1 MYPCS
6 SSFYVSQLKLR
17 VGGDELLVALPLCGP
32 FGWHHRTQMTSWE
45 ARGFQHQHLALWQP
59 VRPSVP
65 SLGCLQMF
73 LILRFVSLVPP
84 LQKMFTQRHLRPK
97 ELAGSYQKRS
107 FVFSSGAVFSV
118 SALIQ
123 EGYLRASPSHASGRL
138 KRSGRCRVLGIL
150 NKLYCYLPL
159 YPL

>member
-1 MYPCS
+1 MARSMCFREAFSHEEAVVGGNQTLYPSS
-6 SSFYVSQLKLR
+6 SSFYVSQLKFR

-32 FGWHHRTQMTSWE
+32 FGWHRQTQMTSWE
-45 ARGFQHQHLALWQP
+45 ARGFEHQHLALWQL

-73 LILRFVSLVPP
+73 PILQFVSLFPP

-97 ELAGSYQKRS
+97 EPAGSYQKRS
-107 FVFSSGAVFSV
+107 FVFSAGAVFSI

-123 EGYLRASPSHASGRL
+123 EVYL
-138 KRSGRCRVLGIL
+138 
-150 NKLYCYLPL
+150 
-159 YPL
+159 